1 MNEHRDL
8 LERVGERFAFPD
20 QAFERLARR
29 RDRKRR
35 NQRIAAGAVG
45 MGVFLAAV
53 WIVTTGGPFD
63 RALTPGASVPATTP
77 PSVTD
82 PAPDVTPR
90 PGAVGFIGLAPVGAT
105 PSAPEHGELV
115 LSLYGRSTT
124 DGGRF
129 RAWVY
134 ADGRIIWD
142 MEGDFPYG
150 ANASTTGLLEQ
161 HLTPEGVE
169 RIRSEIVSTGL
180 FAHDLTLLSGR
191 VREDASGIQQP
202 VGIIWGTIQVRGGD
216 RLVSVTWSNPEMYP
230 QDPGIVATP
239 EQSTALERLDAL
251 LTHPES
257 WLPASA
263 WEDEEITAYVPS
275 RYAVCYSATDRA
287 LGASR
292 MVSLL
297 PPTAQN
303 LLGDRDRTRYGAS
316 DTGIYCSVV
325 TTGEARGLA
334 ETFDAAGL
342 RLDDRSI
349 NSRLGYLVESPDLPH
364 GEVSIYFEPYLPDD
378 QFLLCSPCG

>member
-8 LERVGERFAFPD
+8 FENVGERFAFPD

-161 HLTPEGVE
+161 HLPPEGVE

-180 FAHDLTLLSGR
+180 FAHDLPLLRGR
-191 VREDASGIQQP
+191 VRDDASGIQQP

-216 RLVSVTWSNPEMYP
+216 RLGRVHWANPTKYP
-230 QDPGIVATP
+230 PGHRV
-239 EQSTALERLDAL
+239 RG
-251 LTHPES
+251 HP
-257 WLPASA
+257 
-263 WEDEEITAYVPS
+263 
-275 RYAVCYSATDRA
+275 
-287 LGASR
+287 
-292 MVSLL
+292 
-297 PPTAQN
+297 
-303 LLGDRDRTRYGAS
+303 
-316 DTGIYCSVV
+316 
-325 TTGEARGLA
+325 
-334 ETFDAAGL
+334 
-342 RLDDRSI
+342 
-349 NSRLGYLVESPDLPH
+349 
-364 GEVSIYFEPYLPDD
+364 
-378 QFLLCSPCG
+378 